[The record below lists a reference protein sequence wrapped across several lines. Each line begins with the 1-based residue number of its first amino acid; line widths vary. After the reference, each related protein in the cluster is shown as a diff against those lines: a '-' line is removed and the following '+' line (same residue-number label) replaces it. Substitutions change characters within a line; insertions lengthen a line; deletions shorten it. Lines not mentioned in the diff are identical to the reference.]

1 MSGYVGK
8 IEKGAELDATQYFDG
23 PWKSF
28 RRIELSPGQQERFT
42 ADTVEHSVFVMS
54 GHGSYLFG
62 GTDHELTPG
71 HAVTVG
77 YGSEILVTAHDTEAL
92 ELFVT
97 ALSVDLN

>member
-28 RRIELSPGQQERFT
+28 RRIELAPDQHERFT

-54 GHGSYLFG
+54 GHGTYLFG
-62 GTDHELTPG
+62 GQDHPLTPG

-77 YGSEILVTAHDTEAL
+77 YGSEILVTASTTEPL